1 MKQTFKRISLWLLA
15 IFLFCN
21 LIAFNHAYRFTH
33 FSDSHSEK
41 TKKPE
46 ELSLTEKIGVL
57 FWGASVP
64 KPVNKKSP
72 DLPHETIYFDSIG
85 QLEGWLIS
93 VENHNG
99 VVILFHGYAS
109 SKSSLL
115 SYAAEFNKLGYS
127 AFLVD
132 LSGNGGS
139 AGQTTTLGFRESRD
153 VAAAFALMKYRFPD
167 DKLVLF
173 GVSMGAVSIMKAVAD
188 FDISPDQIIIE
199 SPFGSMRDAVYQ
211 RFAAMNVP
219 AFPFADL
226 LLFYGGSQSGFNAF
240 AHCPVEYARSIS
252 TKTLLSHG
260 AKDRRVSRTEIDDI
274 FENLAGEKQLAIF
287 ENSGHEVFLKKDNAA
302 WIAVVSNFL
311 DVKFENRNLKFEMGD

>member
-1 MKQTFKRISLWLLA
+1 MKKSHKTLTYSILA
-15 IFLFCN
+15 IIIGIN
-21 LIAFNHAYRFTH
+21 LIAFNHAYLFTH

-46 ELSLTEKIGVL
+46 ELSIPEKIGVL

-72 DLPHETIYFDSIG
+72 EAPFETIYFEGNG
-85 QLEGWLIS
+85 QLEGWLIP
-93 VENHNG
+93 VEGHNG

-115 SYAAEFNKLGYS
+115 PYAAEFNKLGYS

-153 VAAAFALMKYRFPD
+153 VAAAFALMKNRFPD

-188 FDISPDQIIIE
+188 FEISPDQIIIE

-211 RFAAMNVP
+211 RFSAMNVP

-226 LLFYGGSQSGFNAF
+226 LLFYGGLQSGFNAF
-240 AHCPVEYARSIS
+240 AHRPVEYARSIS

-260 AKDRRVSRTEIDDI
+260 AKDRRVSRAEIDEI
-274 FENLAGEKQLAIF
+274 FENLEGEKQLAVF
-287 ENSGHEVFLKKDNAA
+287 ENSGHEVFLKKDSTA
-302 WIAVVSNFL
+302 WVAVVSSFL
-311 DVKFENRNLKFEMGD
+311 AGLSKKTPLKN